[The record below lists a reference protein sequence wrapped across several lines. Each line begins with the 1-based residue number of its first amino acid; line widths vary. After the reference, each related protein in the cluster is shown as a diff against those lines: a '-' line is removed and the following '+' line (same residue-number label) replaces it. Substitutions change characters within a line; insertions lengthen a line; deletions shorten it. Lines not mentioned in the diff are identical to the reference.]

1 MLSHYPGDK
10 SVKTKKERIM
20 NQRKIKLFVFTFFTT
35 VVLAVLLNFTI
46 NIIKEKRAED
56 IIVSAQEEANQIL
69 SEAKNDASIVK
80 QSAKKD
86 AHEQAANITEAAKI
100 EAKNITKNAEVKA
113 VTITES
119 AEVKADEIIDEAINT
134 EIDEVQTL
142 LAITEAEAGGQSIK
156 GKAAVAATIKNR
168 VKSDKFVADSIKE
181 VVYSPGQ
188 FDPVSNGK
196 INSIK
201 PSPSTFEGVKLCLQG
216 KDYSNGALYF
226 YNPSASGNASKK
238 WFNTLQTT
246 TVIDDH
252 VFKK

>member
-10 SVKTKKERIM
+10 SVKTKKERVM
-20 NQRKIKLFVFTFFTT
+20 NQRKVKLFVFTFFTA
-35 VVLAVLLNFTI
+35 VILAVLLNFTI
-46 NIIKEKRAED
+46 NFIREKQAED

-80 QSAKKD
+80 QNAKKD
-86 AHEQAANITEAAKI
+86 AHEQATNITEAAKI
-100 EAKNITKNAEVKA
+100 EAEN
-113 VTITES
+113 ITES
-119 AEVKADEIIDEAINT
+119 AEVKADEIIDKAINT

-168 VKSDKFVADSIKE
+168 VKSDEFDADSIKE

-196 INSIK
+196 IKSVK

-226 YNPSASGNASKK
+226 YNPSASGNESKK

-246 TVIDDH
+246 AIIDDH